1 VMAPLDSYGLVPE
14 GAEAYIAVALG
25 FAFGFLLERAGFGA
39 STKLAAVFYLY
50 DMAVLKVMFTAI
62 VTAAVGLTAL
72 STAGVLDLSEIYLVP
87 TYVVPQIVGGLLLGA
102 GFIVGGYCPGTAF
115 AGIATGRI
123 DALVFGLGLTAGL
136 VAFAALYPSIEGF
149 ATMTILGEV
158 TLPDLL
164 GVSRA
169 MLTVVLIGMAA
180 GAFVLAS
187 WLEGKFAGNR
197 PAA

>member
-1 VMAPLDSYGLVPE
+1 MAPLDSFGLLPE
-14 GAEAYIAVALG
+14 GAEPWVAIALG
-25 FAFGFLLERAGFGA
+25 FGFGFFLERAGFGA

-62 VTAAVGLTAL
+62 VTAAAGLTIL
-72 STAGVLDLSEIYLVP
+72 SAAGVLDLSEVYLVP

-102 GFIVGGYCPGTAF
+102 GFIIGGYCPGTTF
-115 AGIATGRI
+115 AGLATGRV
-123 DALVFGLGLTAGL
+123 DALVYGIGLMTGLA
-136 VAFAALYPSIEGF
+136 AFAAVYPAIEGF
-149 ATMTILGEV
+149 ATMTSMGEV

-164 GVSRA
+164 GVSRGV
-169 MLTVVLIGMAA
+169 LTVALVGMAL

-187 WLEGKFAGNR
+187 WLEKKFAGNR